1 MNLLL
6 RSFLKRCVRQG
17 ALAVETVRGEQFNV
31 GDGAGVPVRL
41 RFMDRGAERE
51 ILFNPAVALGELF
64 SSRRLVVLDGNIADL
79 LELLGRNLKSMTPP
93 ALGAVRQRV
102 RTALGWAHVRN
113 TAQRSRRQIAH
124 HYDQDGRLYDLF
136 LDPDKQYSCAYF
148 EYPGQSLDAAQR
160 AKKRHIAAK
169 LLVEP
174 GARVLDI
181 GCGWG
186 GLALYLAQECGAS
199 VTGITLSEEQLAI
212 ARQRAADNKLSSRI
226 DFRLMDYRKV
236 TGPFDRV
243 VSVGMFEHVGPAD
256 YGTYFQT
263 ANRILADDGVM
274 LLHSIG
280 RFDGVSATNPWI
292 AKHVFP
298 GGHIPALSE
307 VLPEIEKSGLI
318 VTDVEILRLHYAETL
333 AAWRRAFLSRY
344 DEAVRLFG
352 EEFCR
357 MWEFYLAASETGF
370 RYGNLMVFQI
380 QLAKRLD
387 AVPLTR
393 GYIAEREARLAQYE
407 MDFDALRAAAE

>member
-1 MNLLL
+1 MSLFL

-17 ALAVETVRGEQFNV
+17 TLAVETVRGERFNV
-31 GDGAGVPVRL
+31 GDGTGIPVRL

-64 SSRRLVVLDGNIADL
+64 SSGRLVVLGGNISDL

-102 RTALGWAHVRN
+102 RTTLGWTRVSN

-148 EYPGQSLDAAQR
+148 EYPGQPLEAAQR

-186 GLALYLAQECGAS
+186 GLALYLAQACGAS
-199 VTGITLSEEQLAI
+199 VTGITLSEEQLQI
-212 ARQRAADNKLSSRI
+212 ARARAAENQLSSRV
-226 DFRLMDYRKV
+226 DFRLMDYRNV
-236 TGPFDRV
+236 AGPFDRI

-256 YGTYFQT
+256 YGTYFRA
-263 ANRILADDGVM
+263 ANRMLADDGVM

-333 AAWRRAFLSRY
+333 AAWRRAFLNRY

-387 AVPLTR
+387 AIPLTR
-393 GYIAEREARLAQYE
+393 DYIAEREARLAKYE
-407 MDFDALRAAAE
+407 MDFGALRAAAE

>member
-1 MNLLL
+1 MSLLL
-6 RSFLKRCVRQG
+6 RSFIGLCVRRG
-17 ALAVETVRGEQFNV
+17 TLLVETASGQRFTV
-31 GDGAGVPVRL
+31 GDGTGAPVGL
-41 RFMDRGAERE
+41 RFMDHGAERE

-64 SSRRLVVLDGNIADL
+64 TEGRLRLLSGTVADL
-79 LELLGRNLKSMTPP
+79 LDLLGRNLKAMTPP
-93 ALGAVRQRV
+93 AIGIARQRM
-102 RTALGWAHVRN
+102 RTKLNAIRLRN
-113 TAQRSRRQIAH
+113 TVYRCRRQIAH

-136 LDPDKQYSCAYF
+136 LDPDLQYSCAYF
-148 EYPGQSLDAAQR
+148 EYPGQSLEAAQI

-186 GLALYLAQECGAS
+186 GLALYLAQTCGS
-199 VTGITLSEEQLAI
+199 TVTGITLSEEQLQI
-212 ARQRAADNKLSSRI
+212 AQARATDSQLSSQVN
-226 DFRLMDYRKV
+226 FRLMDYRAV
-236 TGPFDRV
+236 AGPYDRI
-243 VSVGMFEHVGPAD
+243 VSVGMFEHVGAAD
-256 YGTYFQT
+256 YTTYFQV
-263 ANRILADDGVM
+263 ANRALADDGVM

-280 RFDGVSATNPWI
+280 RFDGASATNPWI

-307 VLPEIEKSGLI
+307 ILPEIEKSGLI

-333 AAWRRAFLSRY
+333 GAWRKAFLERRE
-344 DEAVRLFG
+344 EAVLLFG

-357 MWEFYLAASETGF
+357 MWEFYLAGSEAGF

-387 AVPLTR
+387 AIPLTR
-393 GYIAEREARLAQYE
+393 DYIAGREARLAESEKGIDQ
-407 MDFDALRAAAE
+407 ARSAAA

>member
-31 GDGAGVPVRL
+31 GDGTGVPVRL

-124 HYDQDGRLYDLF
+124 HYDQDGRLCDLF

>member
-31 GDGAGVPVRL
+31 GDGTGVPVRL